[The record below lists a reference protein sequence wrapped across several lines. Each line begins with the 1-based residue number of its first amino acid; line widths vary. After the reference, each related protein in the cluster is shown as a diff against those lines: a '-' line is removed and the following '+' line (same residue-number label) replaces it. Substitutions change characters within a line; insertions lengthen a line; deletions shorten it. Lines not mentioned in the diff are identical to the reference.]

1 MRRPLVLGLVLA
13 SALCLPA
20 RQASAHATLQLV
32 GGLTAAKTEW
42 GPDFTGVG
50 TLKIGFLPL
59 DWLSIFFMG
68 KLGYGGTDSRML
80 TLVSVGLQL
89 YPFGEI
95 AGLKP
100 YGRMSIGHQHE
111 ESLSVVRDDPFGAL
125 FGIGDG
131 IRHRGGFEWA
141 AGFDLPVKL
150 REGWNTFVSFEATT
164 IWFYDDRGPHWYIGA
179 GAGLG
184 ANFEL

>member
-1 MRRPLVLGLVLA
+1 MRSVVVLGAALA
-13 SALCLPA
+13 LAPLALEQPA
-20 RQASAHATLQLV
+20 EAHAVLQLV
-32 GGLTAAKTEW
+32 GGLSLAKTEW
-42 GPDFTGVG
+42 APDLTGSG
-50 TLKIGFLPL
+50 TLKVGFLPV
-59 DWLSIFFMG
+59 DWISIFFLG

-89 YPFGEI
+89 YPFGEVL
-95 AGLKP
+95 GTRP
-100 YGRMSIGHQHE
+100 FGRMSIGHQHE

-141 AGFDLPVKL
+141 AGTDIPVKL
-150 REGWNTFVSFEATT
+150 REGWNTFVSLEATA
-164 IWFYDDRGPHWYIGA
+164 IWFYDDRGPHWYVGA